1 MFYKVGECYYFA
13 EDDAAWFV
21 YPFGWVK
28 VY

>member
-13 EDDAAWFV
+13 EDDAAWLV